1 MTARQWSIV
10 WLCVLLNFND
20 GIDVLALSFSAT
32 DIMKEW
38 GLDKSSMGYAF
49 SAGLLGM
56 MAGSLFLAP
65 WGDRIGRKKIFF
77 LSLIL
82 ISSGMLGVA
91 GSTSYPML
99 LACRLLTGFGI
110 GGLLPA
116 MAAVAAEHSN
126 EKWRDFNVGLVQGGW
141 PIGAILIG
149 FICAWAIPTHGWRS
163 IYAIA
168 GAFSL
173 LMLIA
178 VALIMKEER
187 GTFSKSTALPL
198 RALLQPAFRRSTLL
212 IWLAIFFGFFTMYT
226 LISWTPAVVREAGL
240 DFRQGTIAGILFNLG
255 AAIGTISL
263 GAVAKLP
270 GMSIKKAVLSFL
282 LIAVGMLTVYG
293 TMDLGASLIFL
304 LVTAFGIFVQ
314 GGFNGIYA
322 IGSRVYPKWIRTT
335 GVGLAIG
342 IGRLGAVLGPTVFG
356 KLADGGIS
364 IQHLFLLFALPLL
377 VMMTCV
383 FLLRTDTFAE

>member
-1 MTARQWSIV
+1 M
-10 WLCVLLNFND
+10 
-20 GIDVLALSFSAT
+20 
-32 DIMKEW
+32 
-38 GLDKSSMGYAF
+38 
-49 SAGLLGM
+49 
-56 MAGSLFLAP
+56 
-65 WGDRIGRKKIFF
+65 
-77 LSLIL
+77 
-82 ISSGMLGVA
+82 
-91 GSTSYPML
+91 
-99 LACRLLTGFGI
+99 
-110 GGLLPA
+110 
-116 MAAVAAEHSN
+116 
-126 EKWRDFNVGLVQGGW
+126 QGGW